1 MTPEERDL
9 ISGLFERLKGAE
21 TGQKDRE
28 ADDLITQLALVQEH
42 ALTNAQ
48 TRISRLEAEL
58 AEAKRAQPQQGGG
71 GTSFLGGLIGRGP
84 WGAPEASPQPPP
96 AAAPTQGRASGPAPG
111 TTAPWSGSVPPTA
124 PSPGGGFLHQALS
137 TAAGVAGGALLF
149 DGIRSLFWHN
159 PGPFGPALGASWGG
173 GSGWA
178 QPAGVNE
185 TIVNNYYGDAGSS
198 DPGQSDPSADPNA
211 GVVDTG
217 YSPDDSGQLDD
228 QGGIQDADFS
238 DNGGDFDSGGDF
250 GGGDDTSFT

>member
-28 ADDLITQLALVQEH
+28 ADDLINRLVVQHPSAPYLLTQLALVQEH

-84 WGAPEASPQPPP
+84 WGAREASPQPPP

-111 TTAPWSGSVPPTA
+111 TTAP
-124 PSPGGGFLHQALS
+124 
-137 TAAGVAGGALLF
+137 GVAGGALLF

-198 DPGQSDPSADPNA
+198 DPGQSDASADP
-211 GVVDTG
+211 
-217 YSPDDSGQLDD
+217 
-228 QGGIQDADFS
+228 
-238 DNGGDFDSGGDF
+238 
-250 GGGDDTSFT
+250 